1 MPSQSGV
8 SWLASQKKEPGKTPG
23 PKTKSKYTPIASGS
37 KYLTVR
43 EFADL
48 FKLSPISVRRHC
60 ENGNIPGAIK
70 FGTLW
75 RIPVKE
81 EDLPC

>member
-1 MPSQSGV
+1 M
-8 SWLASQKKEPGKTPG
+8 ANQKKSQAKTPD
-23 PKTKSKYTPIASGS
+23 PKPKSKYTPIASGS

>member
-1 MPSQSGV
+1 MPLQSGV
-8 SWLASQKKEPGKTPG
+8 SSLVNKKSQAQAPD
-23 PKTKSKYTPIASGS
+23 PKPKSKYTPIASGS

>member
-1 MPSQSGV
+1 MPRKTKNPGENSQ
-8 SWLASQKKEPGKTPG
+8 G
-23 PKTKSKYTPIASGS
+23 PKTTNQYTTIAPSS
-37 KYLTVR
+37 EYLTVR

-48 FKLSPISVRRHC
+48 FKLSPVSVRRHC